1 MYLFSLFIYLFFQ
14 KTPSPVVSTTVTN
27 PQQPAVNLHKLTNDS
42 RHDNLQKLRHDNN
55 LEELVSLARKR
66 LCQIENEN
74 HQLAMAWASEL
85 SKMDKTQQIYAKKA
99 INDILFE
106 GQMGT
111 LNRYSV
117 QINASVP
124 NQVQQD
130 NIT

>member
-1 MYLFSLFIYLFFQ
+1 M
-14 KTPSPVVSTTVTN
+14 STTVTN
-27 PQQPAVNLHKLTNDS
+27 PQQPAVNLQKLTNDS

-66 LCQIENEN
+66 LCQHENEN